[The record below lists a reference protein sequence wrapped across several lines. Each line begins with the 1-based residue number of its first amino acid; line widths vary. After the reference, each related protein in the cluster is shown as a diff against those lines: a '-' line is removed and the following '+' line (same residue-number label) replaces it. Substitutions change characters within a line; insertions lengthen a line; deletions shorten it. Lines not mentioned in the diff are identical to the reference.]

1 LWKFPYGHGHR
12 HEDKDKDKD
21 MGKDVDV
28 DMDMDII
35 NNAEMSNLPIA
46 HYNTKQV
53 NLKTCWKTFADVF

>member
-1 LWKFPYGHGHR
+1 
-12 HEDKDKDKD
+12 

-53 NLKTCWKTFADVF
+53 NLKTC